1 MNKLRKILEY
11 IGISKKR
18 ESGKR
23 DFEWESVQ
31 SVAKEQFLRLKE
43 KGLSIPVMT
52 L

>member
-1 MNKLRKILEY
+1 MNTLKKILENA
-11 IGISKKR
+11 GLLKKR